1 MNRISLRSWISAII
15 VMAII
20 GEVFYLS
27 APIICCN
34 LEQNGMA
41 RETLIHMYVC
51 MATLLIII
59 ESFFSLMAGMQMI
72 RFDNEKS
79 LAQLG
84 GWILVSKAII
94 SILYAIPICVGRCV
108 FMIEPNIF
116 IEWSR
121 TIVQALLCCSFFI
134 VIARHYRKND
144 MLGMAITFTIIALA
158 TRGHEAW
165 IVFGAEQVHGHVALK
180 VLYNLLRTITG
191 LICFCK
197 WWKWEKLAETQ
208 KHPVIVA

>member
-1 MNRISLRSWISAII
+1 MNRISLRSWICAII
-15 VMAII
+15 VIAII
-20 GEVFYLS
+20 GEVFFLS
-27 APIICCN
+27 TPFICKN

-41 RETLIHMYVC
+41 RETLIHLFVYRV
-51 MATLLIII
+51 TLLTIV

-84 GWILVSKAII
+84 GWILFSKAII

-144 MLGMAITFTIIALA
+144 MLGIAITFTIIALA

-191 LICFCK
+191 LICLCK